1 MSFTQTIPFTGSHS
15 SIVIGKKGATIKK
28 LQHDSMCSIIA
39 KKSEPENGRPLPFFL
54 VTGQTE
60 LQVLK
65 CSVQIQ
71 GMLMKSLSRSEKQ
84 LNVMRT
90 AMEEEIA
97 DMHLEMYG
105 KAHVDKKAGV
115 EEN

>member
-1 MSFTQTIPFTGSHS
+1 MTFTQSIPFTGNHS
-15 SIVIGKKGATIKK
+15 SIVIGKKGSTIKK
-28 LQHDSMCSIIA
+28 LQQETMCSIIA
-39 KKSEPENGRPLPFFL
+39 KKPEPENGRPLPFFL
-54 VTGQTE
+54 VTGPCE

-84 LNVMRT
+84 LNVTCT

-97 DMHLEMYG
+97 EMHL
-105 KAHVDKKAGV
+105 KA
-115 EEN
+115 ESY

>member
-1 MSFTQTIPFTGSHS
+1 MTFTQSIPFTGNHS
-15 SIVIGKKGATIKK
+15 SIVIGKKGSTIKK
-28 LQHDSMCSIIA
+28 LQQETMCSIIA
-39 KKSEPENGRPLPFFL
+39 KKPEPENGRPLPFFL
-54 VTGQTE
+54 VTGPCE

-84 LNVMRT
+84 LNVMCT

-97 DMHLEMYG
+97 EMHL
-105 KAHVDKKAGV
+105 KA
-115 EEN
+115 ESY